1 MCLVVVDIL
10 FIYIFLNAFYIR
22 HLKYILKRPIE
33 KWIADS
39 KMTQLK
45 VKKFTEWVFQVF
57 ICYLSVIYPLA
68 FVICAPPRSDGGM
81 VKLRGEVGPWGLVSG
96 FSAASTAAC
105 RQRSLEAVGN
115 RNTMASS
122 LSLTQVTL
130 SYNSNITTANA
141 FCPLPVTLGDVSAAS
156 VKSGWKNRG
165 LSLILVPLLEV

>member
-10 FIYIFLNAFYIR
+10 FIYIFLNA
-22 HLKYILKRPIE
+22 LYILKRPIE

-45 VKKFTEWVFQVF
+45 VKKFIEWVFQVF
-57 ICYLSVIYPLA
+57 ICYLSLHPLA
-68 FVICAPPRSDGGM
+68 FVICAPPRSDGGI
-81 VKLRGEVGPWGLVSG
+81 VKLRGEVGPWGLASG

-105 RQRSLEAVGN
+105 RQRSLKAVGN

-156 VKSGWKNRG
+156 VKPGWKNRG